1 MKKGGAIYIMK
12 NFKNTVLYTGVTNDL
27 IRSVLEHKSRVD
39 TNSFTFKYNFTKLV
53 YFESFH
59 SIDEG
64 IAIEKHIRGGSRKKK
79 DVFINSINPD
89 FNDL

>member
-1 MKKGGAIYIMK
+1 MT
-12 NFKNTVLYTGVTNDL
+12 NFKNTVLCTRVTNDL
-27 IRSVLEHKSRVD
+27 IRRVLEHKSGVD
-39 TNSFTFKYNFTKLV
+39 TNSFTFKYNITKLV

-64 IAIEKHIRGGSRKKK
+64 IAIEKQTKGGSGKKK

-89 FNDL
+89 CKDL